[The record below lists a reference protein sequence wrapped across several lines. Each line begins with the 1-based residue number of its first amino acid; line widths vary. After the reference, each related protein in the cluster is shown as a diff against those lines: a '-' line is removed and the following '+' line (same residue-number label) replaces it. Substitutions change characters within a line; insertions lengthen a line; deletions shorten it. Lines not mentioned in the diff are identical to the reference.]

1 MASPIP
7 AQFAPKNILLI
18 KLRHHGDM
26 LLTTPA
32 INALRQRYP
41 DANIDVLL
49 YKETRPMLEAH
60 PAIRQLH
67 IIDRNWKKKAV
78 GRNSAMRW
86 LCFQL
91 CAPVIM
97 TW

>member
-7 AQFAPKNILLI
+7 VQFAPKNILLI

-26 LLTTPA
+26 LLTTPV

-41 DANIDVLL
+41 QANIDVLL

-60 PAIRQLH
+60 PRFASCTSLTATGKR
-67 IIDRNWKKKAV
+67 
-78 GRNSAMRW
+78 GRLAEVPPRDGSAFSCTC
-86 LCFQL
+86 LSL
-91 CAPVIM
+91 
-97 TW
+97 